1 MSQCGEGPGR
11 PFCPTKPASN
21 NTRCPV
27 FFCKA
32 FRSHRLTEMN
42 KPESPFY
49 LAIKYKRKRKAD
61 DPVWYAKA
69 PLGKN
74 SLGKFLKMAEKRTG
88 FQGNVTNHA
97 VRKTSI
103 GCLLDADV
111 PSNYVAQLSGHKKL
125 KSLDS
130 YKSASLNHQRKM
142 SLVLSRS
149 EHVQQNTNTTTRE
162 EIEASTASAC

>member
-11 PFCPTKPASN
+11 PFCHTTPASN

-32 FRSHRLTEMN
+32 FRGHCPTEMN
-42 KPESPFY
+42 KPESSFY
-49 LAIKYKRKRKAD
+49 LAIKYKRKRKTD
-61 DPVWYAKA
+61 DPVWYANA

-149 EHVQQNTNTTTRE
+149 EHVQHNTSTTTRE
-162 EIEASTASAC
+162 EIEASTASAS